1 VRTRPREQSS
11 AAPGQ
16 VRLLHWAASVRASRD
31 VAWLDSMLFSITVG
45 DAGDSAASSADAPA
59 AAAGVAERERPDG
72 PAAAAAQFTL
82 CCGSEGVRLSVGL
95 PPGGGEG
102 SCAVE
107 GGSTTLLAVLL
118 GQAEVSWA
126 IVSGLLTVRPDGPQ
140 TDGRTRPKEKETPL
154 SAAPAPKASAGR
166 RRESRRAGPVG
177 GGRAADR
184 SARADG
190 VGA

>member
-1 VRTRPREQSS
+1 
-11 AAPGQ
+11 
-16 VRLLHWAASVRASRD
+16 
-31 VAWLDSMLFSITVG
+31 MLFSITVG

-140 TDGRTRPKEKETPL
+140 TGGRTRGRARKKKKRLSQPRRRRRLRRAEGARAAGPGR
-154 SAAPAPKASAGR
+154 SAAALQVDRRVRTESGR
-166 RRESRRAGPVG
+166 DWVLYA
-177 GGRAADR
+177 R
-184 SARADG
+184 SASKHKYCDFGLAMHACRCIRS
-190 VGA
+190 